1 MEGSGGGEWWRGV
14 VVGSRSGEWGGEWKW
29 GVVVGS
35 GVGVV
40 VVRSG
45 GKVGVSERCGG

>member
-1 MEGSGGGEWWRGV
+1 MVVGSGGGEW
-14 VVGSRSGEWGGEWKW
+14 EWG
-29 GVVVGS
+29 
-35 GVGVV
+35 V